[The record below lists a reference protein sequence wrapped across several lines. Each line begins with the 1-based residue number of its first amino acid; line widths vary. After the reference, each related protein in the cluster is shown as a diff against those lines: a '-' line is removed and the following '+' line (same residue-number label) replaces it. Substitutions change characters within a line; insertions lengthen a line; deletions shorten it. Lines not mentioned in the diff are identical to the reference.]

1 MLAGRI
7 GPTSSS
13 LSTRLTSSIA
23 CALPLNRFPNC
34 MPPVTLARHDI
45 FAYDQDSNG
54 PHDHVSHAP
63 ATKIASYLSA
73 GRKSTLLSYPGQQRR
88 WASKFTVTDSRDALY
103 ASPDITAVQ
112 RNNTDG
118 ETNRAFS
125 YFMVGATGVLGA
137 MGAKSTV
144 LNFLTSWSASSEALA
159 MAQVEV
165 DLSNIPEG
173 KSVVIK
179 WRGKPIFIRH
189 RTSGEVEE
197 AAGVSMAELR
207 DPQSDADRTQKPE
220 WIVMLGICTHLGC
233 VPLAN
238 SGDYNGWYCP
248 CQYPPFFTIDLV
260 ADRIMTLA
268 AGLGRV
274 LLHPIWKFRP
284 TSSMVKTVLSLDRGR
299 LRINSVWLGWCD

>member
-1 MLAGRI
+1 
-7 GPTSSS
+7 
-13 LSTRLTSSIA
+13 
-23 CALPLNRFPNC
+23 
-34 MPPVTLARHDI
+34 
-45 FAYDQDSNG
+45 
-54 PHDHVSHAP
+54 
-63 ATKIASYLSA
+63 
-73 GRKSTLLSYPGQQRR
+73 LSYPTQQRR

-103 ASPDITAVQ
+103 ASPDITSVQ
-112 RNNTDG
+112 RNNADE

-189 RTSGEVEE
+189 RTPGEVEE
-197 AAGVSMAELR
+197 AAGVNVAELR

-248 CQYPPFFTIDLV
+248 CQ
-260 ADRIMTLA
+260 
-268 AGLGRV
+268 
-274 LLHPIWKFRP
+274 
-284 TSSMVKTVLSLDRGR
+284 
-299 LRINSVWLGWCD
+299 